1 MYFKSNVRIKRKRV
15 KTVVLDQMITL
26 VAQILTKKKREE
38 KERPGATEC
47 RRNDFAEFLSG

>member
-38 KERPGATEC
+38 KERPVATEC